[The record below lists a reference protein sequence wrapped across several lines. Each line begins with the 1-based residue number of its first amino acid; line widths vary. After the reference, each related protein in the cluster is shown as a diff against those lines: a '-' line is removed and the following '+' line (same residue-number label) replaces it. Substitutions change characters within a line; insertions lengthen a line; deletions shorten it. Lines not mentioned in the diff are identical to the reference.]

1 MLFLSL
7 VVMITLGSLLVRS
20 CLRIEGNSGTTN
32 SRKTVRAYV
41 DGKPVHSYV
50 QE

>member
-7 VVMITLGSLLVRS
+7 IVMISLGSLLVRS
-20 CLRIEGNSGTTN
+20 CLRIEGNYGTN